1 VAEIRYYPWGT
12 ERYTYGTTPTSYH
25 FTGQRLESGIGL
37 YYYGARWYDPAA
49 GRFIQADSIIPLQQG
64 VQGWDRYAYANNN
77 PLNYTDDSGH
87 FAWFVSGGIG
97 AAIGGIV
104 GGVVYSVCNRDNF
117 STSGLLTAIGAGAVA
132 GGLIGSGVGLL
143 AAPATSAAL
152 ATAATA
158 MVGAGT
164 GAAGSAAGY
173 TFTNQNAF
181 DSKDFV
187 ETTAIGGAVGGI
199 SAVTPLSTLGVAV
212 KATTYIAGAEAQY
225 ALQTDEWTVGGAQR
239 AAVFG
244 ALGGG
249 FDVVGTWAISN
260 SSSTL
265 TNIYPSRG
273 PQGYTPQS
281 STSDI
286 LSSASRLRAGQG
298 IMNTGSGLLSGFI
311 ASTTTWVVNRFTNI
325 AR

>member
-1 VAEIRYYPWGT
+1 MPWGT
-12 ERYTYGTTPTSYH
+12 TRYTYGTSPTTYQY
-25 FTGQRLESGIGL
+25 TGQRVETSLGL
-37 YYYGARWYDPAA
+37 LFYNARWYDPAL
-49 GRFIQADSIIPLQQG
+49 GRFLSADSIVPGAGNPQAF
-64 VQGWDRYAYANNN
+64 DRYAYANNN

-104 GGVVYSVCNRDNF
+104 GGVVYSVCNHDNF
-117 STSGLLTAIGAGAVA
+117 STSGLLTAMGAGAIA

-164 GAAGSAAGY
+164 GSAGSAAGY
-173 TFTNQNAF
+173 TITNQNAF

-199 SAVTPLSTLGVAV
+199 SAVTPLSTLGVAA
-212 KATTYIAGAEAQY
+212 KATTYIAGSETLY
-225 ALQTDEWTVGGAQR
+225 ALQTDNWTVEGAQR
-239 AAVFG
+239 AALYG
-244 ALGGG
+244 AIGAG
-249 FDVVGTWAISN
+249 FDVGGAWAVGRT
-260 SSSTL
+260 SSSL
-265 TNIYPSRG
+265 TDIYPSRG
-273 PQGYTPQS
+273 PQGYSPQS

-286 LSSASRLRAGQG
+286 LTSAARLRVG
-298 IMNTGSGLLSGFI
+298 TGMLNSSSGWISGTGASLTNALLDRYL
-311 ASTTTWVVNRFTNI
+311 THER
-325 AR
+325 R